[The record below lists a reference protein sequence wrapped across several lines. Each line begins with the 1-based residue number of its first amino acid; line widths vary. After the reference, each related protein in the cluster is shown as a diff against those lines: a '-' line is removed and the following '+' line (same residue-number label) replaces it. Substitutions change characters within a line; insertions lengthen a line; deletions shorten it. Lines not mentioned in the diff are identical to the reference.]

1 MIDNINNKAQMIM
14 EIKVLM
20 DDSMLDDRLCIQFY
34 NDNHKRQHV
43 FMLGERFQI
52 SKTRV
57 GPALSTA
64 TEHGPAMAEHPLY
77 E

>member
-1 MIDNINNKAQMIM
+1 MIDNINNKAQMM
-14 EIKVLM
+14 MGIKVLM
-20 DDSMLDDRLCIQFY
+20 DDAVVDDRLLIQFY
-34 NDNHKRQHV
+34 NDNHRRQHV

-64 TEHGPAMAEHPLY
+64 TEHGPAMAEQPL
-77 E
+77 

>member
-1 MIDNINNKAQMIM
+1 MIDNIIKKAQMIM
-14 EIKVLM
+14 GIKVLM
-20 DDSMLDDRLCIQFY
+20 DDPMVDDRLLIQFY
-34 NDNHKRQHV
+34 NDNHKWQHV
-43 FMLGERFQI
+43 FMLVERFQI